1 MQKPL
6 AGKKVAILIANGFN
20 ENEMTT
26 FQRGVLEAGGIPKI
40 VSIENGLT
48 NGWQGT
54 NWGHY
59 FAVECPLADALA
71 ADFDILIIPGGSRSH
86 DKLKLTAHT
95 RRFIGGFLAAHKPM
109 VILSDAAHLLV
120 ATNQVN
126 GLMLNAPEKFADEI
140 NNAGGVYS
148 VDSPTLHYNVI
159 SAQADN
165 DNLPLLVETLINF
178 VIDESK
184 NEAEQIAA

>member
-20 ENEMTT
+20 ENEMAA
-26 FQRGVLEAGGIPKI
+26 FQRGVLEAGATPKI

-48 NGWQGT
+48 NGWQGS

-59 FAVECPLADALA
+59 FAVDCPLADALA
-71 ADFDILIIPGGSRSH
+71 ADFDILVIPGGSRSH

-95 RRFIGGFLAAHKPM
+95 RRFIGGFLAAYKPM
-109 VILSDAAHLLV
+109 MVLSDAAHLLV

-140 NNAGGVYS
+140 NNAGGIFS
-148 VDSPTLHYNVI
+148 ADSPTIHHNVI
-159 SAQADN
+159 SAQPTAE
-165 DNLPLLVETLINF
+165 NLPQLVETLINF
-178 VIDESK
+178 VLDEATKDS
-184 NEAEQIAA
+184 EQIAA